1 MGVKESQHFECFT
14 KPTRTITR
22 FPLFITFLRPER
34 ESFPLKSEG
43 ITSQIFDAKKDA
55 DLVP

>member
-14 KPTRTITR
+14 KPARTITR
-22 FPLFITFLRPER
+22 FPLITFLRPER